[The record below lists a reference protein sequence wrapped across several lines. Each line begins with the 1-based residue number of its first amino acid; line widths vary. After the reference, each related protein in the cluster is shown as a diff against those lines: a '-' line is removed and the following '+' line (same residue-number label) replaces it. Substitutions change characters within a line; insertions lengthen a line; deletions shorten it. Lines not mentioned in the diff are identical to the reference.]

1 MKILVI
7 NAGSSSLKYQLI
19 NMDNDEVIAKGNCER
34 IGIDGRITHK
44 TASGYSVTEDWSF
57 PTHTEAF
64 EKVIEKLTSGD
75 GKVVDS
81 VSEISAV
88 GHRVVQGGDI
98 FSKSVIATDEVIDQ
112 IEKLSPLAPLH
123 NPAHVL
129 ALRACRKVVGDNV
142 PMVVVFDTAFHQT
155 MPSKAFMYGLPYED
169 YEKYSI
175 RKYGF
180 HGTSHR
186 FVSADFAKRIG
197 KPLDQL
203 KMVTCHLGNGSSITA
218 VDCGKSVDTTMGFTP
233 LDGVIM
239 GTRCGAIDASAVL
252 YLMEKTGMNA
262 SEMSN
267 YLNKK
272 CGFFGI
278 TGGKSDNRD
287 IEAGVAAGDERCAL
301 ASNMLGYEIKKQ
313 IGAYAAAMGGLD
325 AVVFTGGIG
334 ENAIGI
340 RKLAC
345 SGLEFLGIKL
355 DEERNVALN
364 HGEGRISTD
373 DSKVE
378 VWIVPTNEELLIA
391 MDTQALVENQAL

>member
-34 IGIDGRITHK
+34 IGIDGRMTHK
-44 TASGYSVTEDWSF
+44 TASGYSVTEDCSF